1 MAKKI
6 YHNILDTFGNT
17 PLVKLNRVTEGAVAN
32 VYAKLE
38 FYNPAASVKD
48 RLAISVVDHAEA
60 AGALKPGGTIVEAS
74 SGNTGIGLALV
85 GAARGYKVI
94 ITIPENLN
102 IERRQL
108 IRGYGAEV
116 VLTPVGEGMRGAV
129 EKALEIV
136 GSTPGAILADQF
148 KTEANIAIHRKTTAE
163 EVWND
168 TEGEVDI
175 FVAGVGTGGTVSG
188 VGQVL
193 KERKPSV
200 HIVAVEPTE
209 SPLLSGGQPGPH
221 KIPGIGA
228 NFIPEVVDRN
238 VIDEVITVLSEDAAA
253 TARKI
258 SQQEGILAGISGG
271 AAVTAALELA
281 KRPENAGKNIVVV
294 IPDYGERYLST
305 YLFEHTRD

>member
-1 MAKKI
+1 MAKRI
-6 YHNILDTFGNT
+6 YDNILDTFGNT

-60 AGALKPGGTIVEAS
+60 AGLLKPGGTIVEAS